1 MILMRELDNFS
12 NLESPKMDIWEA
24 ITWWEK
30 KRLLYNIVVNGIAIG
45 RIFFELSKFNT
56 LFTQSHFPWLPI
68 IFIVIQFFILANFCF
83 CSGYVLEILEFYYLK
98 KIGIL
103 KPRRWGILILGYMIS
118 IPISYLLWDIIFSI
132 YSHYFY

>member
-1 MILMRELDNFS
+1 MRELDNLGE
-12 NLESPKMDIWEA
+12 LESPKMDIWEA

-56 LFTQSHFPWLPI
+56 PFTQSHFLWLPI

-83 CSGYVLEILEFYYLK
+83 CSGYVLEILEFYYFK
-98 KIGIL
+98 KIGFF
-103 KPRRWGILILGYMIS
+103 KYRRWGLLILGYTIS
-118 IPISYLLWDIIFSI
+118 VPISFILWDIIFSI
-132 YSHYFY
+132 YARYFY